1 MLSILDIVLLLWCC
15 CFVAVVDAVIFFSKF
30 EIALTFRGFIY
41 TILPIQTQKLA
52 AGWKATIQLILGT
65 SAQLQP
71 QALNALP
78 NQNNHL
84 EIDRSKEINRGLKAL
99 TSAQRHY

>member
-1 MLSILDIVLLLWCC
+1 MVLLFCCCCWCC
-15 CFVAVVDAVIFFSKF
+15 YFFSKF